1 MSFDQAIQAL
11 GSTPIP
17 GEAATGQSARYEP
30 EFERLQ
36 AEIDKLTALSGAAP
50 DWQLVIT
57 EASTVLTA
65 KSKDLMAASY
75 LSAGLRETRGW
86 AGLADGL
93 NLIKTMLATFWE
105 GVHPVKLRARK
116 SAIDWLLDRMKAVL
130 EPVQVNAGE
139 RADAE
144 ACLAQIDAIV
154 AFGEGRW
161 ENDPPTVWAMGQII
175 KEKIAAMPQAEPAGA
190 EKPGNSGSATGAS
203 GAGGGAAA
211 FSLTPAGIP
220 AGRAEAYRQI
230 IAAAEFLTAL
240 EPHSPVPYLLRRA
253 ASWGGM
259 SLPQLY
265 VELQRTG
272 SAWDLVLAGMPEAGA
287 AGAASA
293 VAAAAPAAGAS
304 AAPHGDF

>member
-1 MSFDQAIQAL
+1 MRFDQAIQAL

-17 GEAATGQSARYEP
+17 GADATGQSARYEP
-30 EFERLQ
+30 EFERMQ
-36 AEIDKLTALSGAAP
+36 AEIDKLTSLSGAAP
-50 DWQLVIT
+50 DWQLVAA
-57 EASTVLTA
+57 EASSVLSG

-75 LSAGLRETRGW
+75 LSAALRETRGW

-93 NLIKTMLATFWE
+93 NLIKTMLASFWE
-105 GVHPVKLRARK
+105 GVHPGKLRARK

-130 EPVQVNAGE
+130 EPVPVNPGD

-144 ACLAQIDAIV
+144 ACLAQIEAIV

-161 ENDPPTVWAMGQII
+161 ENDPPTVWALGQII
-175 KEKIAAMPQAEPAGA
+175 KDKVAAAAPSEAAAAG
-190 EKPGNSGSATGAS
+190 KTGSATSSSAGAGAGAGAS
-203 GAGGGAAA
+203 TS
-211 FSLTPAGIP
+211 FSLGPAGVP

-272 SAWDLVLAGMPEAGA
+272 SAWDLVLAGMPGAGA
-287 AGAASA
+287 AGASPASA
-293 VAAAAPAAGAS
+293 PAAAAG
-304 AAPHGDF
+304 AAPQGDF